1 MPDTGAPTV
10 RLDVS
15 EGGARLDQHL
25 AAHLDGVSRSQA
37 RRLIDEGRVTVGG
50 RAAKPSTVLR
60 DGDCVLVELPRCE
73 DTDIRPEKLDIPVV
87 YEGDAVVV
95 VDKPAGVLTHP
106 TSHDRRGT
114 LVNALLYCYPEL
126 ESVGPPE
133 RRGVVHRLDRDTSGL
148 VVFGRTAEG
157 LREMQEQFRK
167 HEVWKTY
174 LALAVGSLSPEAGVI
189 TAALG
194 RHPKYRSR
202 QAVLRQ
208 GGRPA
213 RTQYSTLETFR
224 DYSLV
229 HAHPLTGRTH
239 QIRVHLAAVGHPVAG
254 DPVYGR
260 GARDL
265 GLPRQFL
272 HAHAIRFRDPAS
284 GEMIELESPL
294 PEDLQAVLDQ
304 LRLQNEG

>member
-1 MPDTGAPTV
+1 MVD
-10 RLDVS
+10 LDVA
-15 EGGARLDQHL
+15 EGGARLDQYL
-25 AAHLDGVSRSQA
+25 AAHLDAVSRSQA
-37 RRLIDEGRVTVGG
+37 RRLIEDGRVTVGG
-50 RAAKPSTVLR
+50 RLAKPSTVLR
-60 DGDCVLVELPRCE
+60 EGDRVSVELLPRA
-73 DTDIRPEKLDIPVV
+73 DNDIVPEKMDIPVV
-87 YEGDAVVV
+87 YEGEAVVV

-114 LVNALLYCYPEL
+114 LVNALLYRYPEL

-157 LREMQEQFRK
+157 LRDMQEQFRR

-189 TAALG
+189 TAAVG
-194 RHPKYRSR
+194 RHPKYRAR
-202 QAVLRQ
+202 QAVVRQ

-213 RTQYSTLETFR
+213 RTQYSTVETFR
-224 DYSLV
+224 EYSLV

-265 GLPRQFL
+265 GLRRQFL
-272 HAHAIRFRDPAS
+272 HARALRFRDPAS
-284 GEMIELESPL
+284 REMVELESSL
-294 PEDLQAVLDQ
+294 PDDLLDVLER
-304 LRLQNEG
+304 LRREHEG